1 MEKVVKLSTSYVA
14 IIINV
19 IVATIIST
27 IVGFVIFQ
35 YAGKNTYW
43 YWWTGA
49 ILFVLVII
57 SICIIAY
64 QNYLS
69 YDKYPY
75 IKYRL
80 KEKSERDQLID
91 KERRKY
97 LVIDG
102 ILTFEVEQQGEAWKF
117 KTNKG
122 QSGQEGKTDYVI
134 YGPYIILNKNKY
146 RAIFRMKIL
155 NRPKRD
161 YPIVEIN
168 VGLKTYYLGDKKL
181 AGYNLTQSDFKKI
194 DEYYEFPVDFYISSQ
209 AQDVEFR
216 VMSAGIHG
224 DETDK
229 DRVSV
234 VVDYVKLSRRLFC

>member
-1 MEKVVKLSTSYVA
+1 MEKVVKLSTSYIA

-19 IVATIIST
+19 VIATIIST

-49 ILFVLVII
+49 ILFVLVAI
-57 SICIIAY
+57 SLCIIAY
-64 QNYLS
+64 QSYLS
-69 YDKYPY
+69 SDKYPY
-75 IKYRL
+75 IKYRPM
-80 KEKSERDQLID
+80 KINERDQLTD
-91 KERRKY
+91 TERRKY

-102 ILTFEVEQQGEAWKF
+102 ISILEVEPQGEAWKF

-122 QSGQEGKTDYVI
+122 QSGQEGISAYVI
-134 YGPYIILNKNKY
+134 YGPYITLRKNKY

-168 VGLKTYYLGDKKL
+168 VAFKTYYLGDKTI
-181 AGYNLTQSDFKKI
+181 AGYNLTQ
-194 DEYYEFPVDFYISSQ
+194 
-209 AQDVEFR
+209 
-216 VMSAGIHG
+216 
-224 DETDK
+224 
-229 DRVSV
+229 
-234 VVDYVKLSRRLFC
+234 

>member
-1 MEKVVKLSTSYVA
+1 MEKVVKLSISYIS

-19 IVATIIST
+19 IIATIIST

-49 ILFVLVII
+49 ILFVLVAI
-57 SICIIAY
+57 SFCIIAY
-64 QNYLS
+64 KNYLS
-69 YDKYPY
+69 YDKYPF

-80 KEKSERDQLID
+80 KEKSERNQLID
-91 KERRKY
+91 TERRKY

-102 ILTFEVEQQGEAWKF
+102 ILNFEVEPQGEAWKF

-122 QSGQEGKTDYVI
+122 QSDQKGKSGNVI
-134 YGPYIILNKNKY
+134 YGPYITLRKNKY

-168 VGLKTYYLGDKKL
+168 VALKAYNLGDKKM

-194 DEYYEFPVDFYISSQ
+194 
-209 AQDVEFR
+209 
-216 VMSAGIHG
+216 
-224 DETDK
+224 K